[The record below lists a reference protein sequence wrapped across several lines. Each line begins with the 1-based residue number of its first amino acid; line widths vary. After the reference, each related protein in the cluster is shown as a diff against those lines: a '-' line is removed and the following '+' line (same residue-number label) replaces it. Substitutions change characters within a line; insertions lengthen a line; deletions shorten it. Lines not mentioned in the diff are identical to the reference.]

1 MNPELAEYVPQLQ
14 QGVRLFNEGEF
25 FACHDV
31 LEEAWTDMVSD
42 DRLFFQGLIHAAVCL
57 FHFEGDNLTGAR
69 KMYGSARRYL
79 TPFEPHFMRIDVG
92 RLLAD
97 LRCCFAELAAHQ
109 GTYPAHIRLDAALV
123 PQIHWQPEPSE

>member
-42 DRLFFQGLIHAAVCL
+42 DRLFFHGWIFFEQGRRVCIHAFISTLC
-57 FHFEGDNLTGAR
+57 
-69 KMYGSARRYL
+69 
-79 TPFEPHFMRIDVG
+79 
-92 RLLAD
+92 
-97 LRCCFAELAAHQ
+97 
-109 GTYPAHIRLDAALV
+109 
-123 PQIHWQPEPSE
+123 